1 MKKDKLKSKGKS
13 RGFSF
18 SLKPSILDRYIAY
31 EFLIGYLVAVF
42 VVLSLRVMMD
52 LFLEFDEFIESDIG
66 ETSPSMVEVFFFIAD
81 YYTPKLFEYFRDFSG
96 MMVMLASV
104 FSLTRMSRQNELTA
118 ILASG
123 ISIKR
128 VMAPVIFIAI
138 LLNLIMVA
146 DQEWVLPNIADK
158 LVREHEETHG
168 VRPISIWLMPE
179 GNNSALISGTN
190 FDNERS
196 ILHHFHVLFR
206 EDGELSHTISAD
218 AAQWNEAKQ
227 HWVLG
232 SLSTLDKTFL
242 PTGGEKEVDQN
253 DGLQK
258 TVVSVYPSSLSASYI
273 WLHRNSNYKT
283 LMSSAEITDLLDQ
296 KLLKPNEHRS
306 AQSELHFRITDPLIN
321 VTMLILG
328 LPMLVGRER
337 HRSKKDLFLSLLLPG
352 SCFVFTCACKLI
364 GSDISTIDPVLTAWL
379 PLMIFTPISVLTLDS
394 VKT

>member
-1 MKKDKLKSKGKS
+1 MKNNKSQTKGRS
-13 RGFSF
+13 HGFSF
-18 SLKPSILDRYIAY
+18 SLKPSILDRYVAY
-31 EFLIGYLVAVF
+31 EFMVGYVVAVF

-52 LFLEFDEFIESDIG
+52 LFLEFDEFVESDVG
-66 ETSPSMVEVFFFIAD
+66 EAAPSVVQVFFFIID
-81 YYTPKLFEYFRDFSG
+81 YYTPKIFEYFRDFSG
-96 MMVMLASV
+96 MMVMLASA

-138 LLNLIMVA
+138 ILNLIMVV
-146 DQEWVLPNIADK
+146 DQEWVLPSIADK
-158 LVREHEETHG
+158 LVREHEETHD
-168 VRPISIWLMPE
+168 VRPTSIWLMPE
-179 GNNSALISGTN
+179 DNNRALMSGTN
-190 FDNERS
+190 FDKARS

-206 EDGELSHTISAD
+206 EDGILSYTISAD
-218 AAQWNEAKQ
+218 AAQWDATKR

-232 SLSTLDKTFL
+232 RLAELDKTFL
-242 PTGGEKEVDQN
+242 PTGGEKTVEQKQ
-253 DGLQK
+253 GRIK

-273 WLHRNSNYKT
+273 WLHRNSNFKT
-283 LMSSAEITDLLDQ
+283 LMSSTEIKGMLDQ
-296 KLLKPNEHRS
+296 KLLKPSEHRS

-328 LPMLVGRER
+328 LPMLVGREKQ
-337 HRSKKDLFLSLLLPG
+337 RSKKGLFLSLLLPG
-352 SCFVFTCACKLI
+352 SCFIFTCSCKLI
-364 GSDISTIDPVLTAWL
+364 GSDISTIDPVLAAWL